1 MADRLFHLPGKNSFV
16 HDGGKARNLRICT
29 LGCQSAPKFDALWR
43 RALAVAL
50 APSELIYA
58 GRILRGEK
66 PADLPVMQTSKYQL
80 IINLQTARVMGFEV
94 PGTLL
99 TIADE
104 LIE

>member
-1 MADRLFHLPGKNSFV
+1 MADRLFHLPGKSSFV
-16 HDGGKARNLRICT
+16 HYGGKARKLRICN
-29 LGCQSAPKFDALWR
+29 LGCQSAPKFDPRIALPANVTLGR
-43 RALAVAL
+43 TR
-50 APSELIYA
+50 P

-66 PADLPVMQTSKYQL
+66 PADLPVMQTSKFEL

>member
-1 MADRLFHLPGKNSFV
+1 MADRLFHLPGKSSFV
-16 HDGGKARNLRICT
+16 HDGGKARNLRMRNLGCPSAAKFDPRIVLPANVT
-29 LGCQSAPKFDALWR
+29 LGRTRP
-43 RALAVAL
+43 
-50 APSELIYA
+50 

-66 PADLPVMQTSKYQL
+66 PADLPVMQTSKFEL
-80 IINLQTARVMGFEV
+80 IINLQTARVMDFEV